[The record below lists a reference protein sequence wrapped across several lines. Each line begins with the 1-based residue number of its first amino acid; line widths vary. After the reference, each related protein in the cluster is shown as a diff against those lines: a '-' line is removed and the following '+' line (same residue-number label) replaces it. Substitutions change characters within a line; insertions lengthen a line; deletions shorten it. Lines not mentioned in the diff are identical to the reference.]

1 MATNS
6 MGVPF
11 SYGNTKPVN
20 NMSSAYDAAASE
32 QAQNYDD
39 VMGRYDNILNNPS
52 NKVSPLNYSSLN
64 YVPINS
70 VFNRNLQGTQYNRS
84 NDLNTAIT
92 GLSDYS
98 KTGGYSD
105 SDINN
110 IRERSISPI
119 RSIYDSAQRGLNR
132 QKVLQGGYSPNY
144 GALTAKMARDSSS
157 QIGDLTTRVNADIA
171 QMVAS
176 GKLSGLNSLGNVAS
190 RDNELMNQ
198 ASRYNTDLQ
207 NQIELMNTEEQK
219 RVEGLNNQ
227 GRSEVER
234 LNNQRRLEVEG
245 LNNAAIL
252 QNNNTQMNALQGK
265 TSLYETTP
273 ALTQTFGNQV
283 LQNNAQNLQAI
294 QTANVIKNQ
303 RANTGL
309 NLLQGQLNRPMGG
322 G

>member
-20 NMSSAYDAAASE
+20 NMSSAYDAATSE

-39 VMGRYDNILNNPS
+39 MMGRYDNILNNPS
-52 NKVSPLNYSSLN
+52 NKVSPLN

-227 GRSEVER
+227 
-234 LNNQRRLEVEG
+234 RRLEVEG

-252 QNNNTQMNALQGK
+252 QNNNTEMNALQGK
-265 TSLYETTP
+265 TSLYGTTP

-309 NLLQGQLNRPMGG
+309 NLLQNQLNRPMGG

>member
-39 VMGRYDNILNNPS
+39 VMGRYDNILNDPS
-52 NKVSPLNYSSLN
+52 NRVRPLN

-227 GRSEVER
+227 GRLEVER
-234 LNNQRRLEVEG
+234 

-252 QNNNTQMNALQGK
+252 QNNNTEMNALQGK
-265 TSLYETTP
+265 TSLYGTTP

>member
-11 SYGNTKPVN
+11 SYGKTKPVN
-20 NMSSAYDAAASE
+20 NMSSAYDAATSE

-39 VMGRYDNILNNPS
+39 MMGRYDNILNNPS
-52 NKVSPLNYSSLN
+52 NKVSPLN

-227 GRSEVER
+227 
-234 LNNQRRLEVEG
+234 RRLEVEG

-252 QNNNTQMNALQGK
+252 QNNNTEMNALQGK
-265 TSLYETTP
+265 TSLYGTTP

-309 NLLQGQLNRPMGG
+309 NLIQSQLNRPIGG

>member
-11 SYGNTKPVN
+11 SYGNTKPAN
-20 NMSSAYDAAASE
+20 NMSSAYDAATSE

-39 VMGRYDNILNNPS
+39 MMGRYDNILNNPS
-52 NKVSPLNYSSLN
+52 NKVSPLN

-227 GRSEVER
+227 
-234 LNNQRRLEVEG
+234 RRLEVEG

-252 QNNNTQMNALQGK
+252 QNNNTEMNALQGK
-265 TSLYETTP
+265 TSLYGTTP

-309 NLLQGQLNRPMGG
+309 NLIQSQLNRPIGG